1 MVFKQ
6 ASKILF
12 LVVFVVI
19 FFKILFFLLV
29 KLDFLNF
36 IFSGSSDADY
46 YDNFALGYV
55 NDAVNI
61 WPVILNKLNFFG
73 LYNRDYISFILLLLN
88 LIIIP
93 LLACKLANLQFKNE
107 QKYFLSLFF
116 ICLLYPTLYFYTFD
130 IYRDVFMVFC
140 FLLACSFVKFSIY
153 TNNFILKYFYFL
165 ISFLFGFF
173 LFELRE
179 YLGYAFWGALFL
191 YHIKLTKK
199 RTVLFF
205 ISYMLIL
212 FIFNYLGFFKSLTDY
227 RTGFEEYSGGST
239 LGLDFSNPIMF
250 IPNFIL
256 SILGQL
262 FGLYITNPSAILLF
276 FVETLPFIFMLFY
289 ILNNIG
295 FADRFVRFLLIFF
308 ILYASVWLIGND
320 NLGTA
325 VRLRMYNYFAIYI
338 CFFYIIKIKEAIN
351 FGQVIKK

>member
-1 MVFKQ
+1 MVLKQ

-12 LVVFVVI
+12 LIIFMIV
-19 FFKILFFLLV
+19 FFKILFFALV

-36 IFSGSSDADY
+36 IFNGSSDADY
-46 YDNFALGYV
+46 YNNYALGYV
-55 NDAVNI
+55 VDAVNI
-61 WPVILNKLNFFG
+61 WPIILNKLNLFG
-73 LYNRDYISFILLLLN
+73 LYNRGFISFALLLLN

-93 LLACKLANLQFKNE
+93 LIVCKLANLRFKND
-107 QKYFLSLFF
+107 QKYFLCLFF

-153 TNNFILKYFYFL
+153 ANSFILKYFYFF
-165 ISFLFGFF
+165 ISFLFGLF

-199 RTVLFF
+199 RTLLFF
-205 ISYMLIL
+205 VFYILIL

-250 IPNFIL
+250 IPNFLL

-262 FGLYITNPSAILLF
+262 FGLYITNSSAILLLV
-276 FVETLPFIFMLFY
+276 VETLPFIFMLFY
-289 ILNNIG
+289 ILKNIS
-295 FADRFVRFLLIFF
+295 FADKFVRFLLIFF

-338 CFFYIIKIKEAIN
+338 CFFYIIKIKEVN
-351 FGQVIKK
+351 KFEQVIKK